1 MSKLE
6 KLNAR
11 LGELSNLLDAIDASR
26 SKLYDQE
33 RMDLA
38 NVLEKFFTP
47 EGDDVVECS
56 HQSVNVRVK
65 GADKFNNFLTIYA
78 DDSWNEDD
86 TKTYNKLYISNSS
99 FRTDEVSEWIVERFE
114 KQAHYTRIAVDFQDD
129 ILAEM
134 NQITGK
140 FNQLYLEIA
149 KPAKALRKEYREVFE
164 DIQAIEKAARLEALM
179 SEEGLEIKGI
189 EKERWGDKY
198 IEYPDLQVKYDW
210 TIRSVRGLRIDRV
223 SASGKSADITVKVK
237 RGVWTTPD
245 NKFTEDG
252 AKYAEQ
258 IVDEKIERVRM
269 DNIESFLRY
278 NQIDI

>member
-6 KLNAR
+6 KLNVR

-33 RMDLA
+33 RMELA

-65 GADKFNNFLTIYA
+65 GADKFNNFLTIYV

-86 TKTYNKLYISNSS
+86 SKTYNKLYISNSS
-99 FRTDEVSEWIVERFE
+99 FRTDEVGEWIVERFE

-134 NQITGK
+134 NQITDK
-140 FNQLYLEIA
+140 FNQLYIEIA
-149 KPAKALRKEYREVFE
+149 KPAKALRKEYNEVFQ

-189 EKERWGDKY
+189 ERERWGDTY
-198 IEYPDLQVKYDW
+198 TEYPDLEVKWDW
-210 TIRSVRGLRIDRV
+210 TVRNVRGLRIDRT

-237 RGVWTTPD
+237 RENWDPNTGEWSE
-245 NKFTEDG
+245 K
-252 AKYAEQ
+252 
-258 IVDEKIERVRM
+258 IVDQQVERVRM
-269 DNIESFLRY
+269 DKIESFLRY

>member
-65 GADKFNNFLTIYA
+65 GADKFNSFLTIYA

-86 TKTYNKLYISNSS
+86 SKTYNKLYISNSS
-99 FRTDEVSEWIVERFE
+99 FRTDGVGEWIVERFE

-134 NQITGK
+134 NQITDK
-140 FNQLYLEIA
+140 FNQLYIEIA
-149 KPAKALRKEYREVFE
+149 KPAKKLRKEYKEVFE

-179 SEEGLEIKGI
+179 SEEGLEIPGV
-189 EKERWGDKY
+189 ERERWGDKY
-198 IEYPDLQVKYDW
+198 TEYPDLEVKYDW
-210 TIRSVRGLRIDRV
+210 TIRSVRGLRIDRM

-237 RGVWTTPD
+237 RGRWISDD
-245 NKFTEDG
+245 NKFTDD
-252 AKYAEQ
+252 AKYVES

-269 DNIESFLRY
+269 DKIESFLRY

>member
-1 MSKLE
+1 MSKLV

-11 LGELSNLLDAIDASR
+11 LDELTTLLDAIDASR
-26 SKLYDQE
+26 SKLYEQE
-33 RMDLA
+33 RTDLA

-56 HQSVNVRVK
+56 HSSVNIRVK
-65 GADKFNNFLTIYA
+65 GADSFKNYFLTIYA

-86 TKTYNKLYISNSS
+86 TKTYTKLYVSNSS
-99 FRTDEVSEWIVERFE
+99 FRTDEMSEWIVERFE

-134 NQITGK
+134 NQITSK
-140 FNQLYLEIA
+140 FNQLYTEIA
-149 KPAKALRKEYREVFE
+149 KPAKALRKEYKKVFE

-179 SEEGLEIKGI
+179 SEEGLEVPGI
-189 EKERWGDKY
+189 ERARWGETY
-198 IEYPDLQVKYDW
+198 IEYPDLQVKFDW
-210 TIRSVRGLRIDRV
+210 RINSVRGLRIDRM

-237 RGVWTTPD
+237 RGRWVND
-245 NKFTEDG
+245 DKE
-252 AKYAEQ
+252 YVEQ

-269 DNIESFLRY
+269 ENIDSFLRSS
-278 NQIDI
+278 NISI

>member
-1 MSKLE
+1 MSKLV

-11 LGELSNLLDAIDASR
+11 LDELTTLLDAIDASR

-38 NVLEKFFTP
+38 NVLEKYFTP
-47 EGDDVVECS
+47 EEGDRVDCS
-56 HQSVNVRVK
+56 HSSVNICKV
-65 GADKFNNFLTIYA
+65 GSSSYDSYLTIYA

-86 TKTYNKLYISNSS
+86 TKTYTKLYISNSS
-99 FRTDEVSEWIVERFE
+99 FRTDEMSEWIVERFE

-134 NQITGK
+134 NQITSK
-140 FNQLYLEIA
+140 FNQLYTEIA
-149 KPAKALRKEYREVFE
+149 KPARELRKEYNEVFK

-179 SEEGLEIKGI
+179 SEEGLEVPGI
-189 EKERWGDKY
+189 ERERWGNKF
-198 IEYPDLQVKYDW
+198 IEYPDLQVKFDW
-210 TIRSVRGLRIDRV
+210 RINSVRGLRIDRM

-237 RGVWTTPD
+237 RGRWVND
-245 NKFTEDG
+245 DKD
-252 AKYAEQ
+252 YVEQ

-269 DNIESFLRY
+269 DNIDSFLRQ
-278 NQIDI
+278 NNISV

>member
-1 MSKLE
+1 MTKLE

-11 LGELSNLLDAIDASR
+11 LGELSTLLDAIDAAR
-26 SKLYDQE
+26 GKLYDQE

-47 EGDDVVECS
+47 EEGDAVDCS
-56 HQSVNVRVK
+56 HQSVNIRKK
-65 GADKFNNFLTIYA
+65 GADKYDHFLTIYV

-99 FRTDEVSEWIVERFE
+99 FRTDEMSEWIVERFE
-114 KQAHYTRIAVDFQDD
+114 KQAYYTRIAVDFQDD

-134 NQITGK
+134 NQITDD
-140 FNQLYLEIA
+140 FNALYTEIS
-149 KPAKALRKEYREVFE
+149 KPAKALRKEYNEVFK

-189 EKERWGDKY
+189 ERERWGSTY
-198 IEYPDLQVKYDW
+198 TEFPDLEVKWDW
-210 TIRSVRGLRIDRV
+210 TIRSVRGLRIDKT

-237 RGVWTTPD
+237 RENWDPNTGEWT
-245 NKFTEDG
+245 
-252 AKYAEQ
+252 
-258 IVDEKIERVRM
+258 EKIIDQQVERVRM
-269 DNIESFLRY
+269 DKIESFLRY
-278 NQIDI
+278 NQIEIA

>member
-11 LGELSNLLDAIDASR
+11 LGELNTLLDAIDASR

-47 EGDDVVECS
+47 EEGDAVDCS
-56 HQSVNVRVK
+56 HQSVNIRKK
-65 GADKFNNFLTIYA
+65 GADKYDHFLTIYV

-99 FRTDEVSEWIVERFE
+99 FRTDEMSEWIVERFE

-134 NQITGK
+134 NQITEDY
-140 FNQLYLEIA
+140 NALYTEIA
-149 KPAKALRKEYREVFE
+149 KPAKALRKEAREIRE
-164 DIQAIEKAARLEALM
+164 EINAIEKEARLKALM

-189 EKERWGDKY
+189 ERERWGDTY
-198 IEYPDLQVKYDW
+198 TEFPDLEVKWDW
-210 TIRSVRGLRIDRV
+210 TVRNVRGLRIDRT

-237 RGVWTTPD
+237 RENWDPNTGEWTE
-245 NKFTEDG
+245 K
-252 AKYAEQ
+252 
-258 IVDEKIERVRM
+258 IVDQQVERVRM
-269 DNIESFLRY
+269 DKIESFLRY

>member
-11 LGELSNLLDAIDASR
+11 LGKLNTLLDAIDASR

-56 HQSVNVRVK
+56 HSSVNIRVK
-65 GADKFNNFLTIYA
+65 GADSFSNYFLTIYA
-78 DDSWNEDD
+78 DDSWDEND
-86 TKTYNKLYISNSS
+86 TKTYTKLYVSNSS
-99 FRTDEVSEWIVERFE
+99 FRTDEMSEWIVERFE

-134 NQITGK
+134 NQITQH
-140 FNQLYLEIA
+140 FNALYTEIA
-149 KPAKALRKEYREVFE
+149 KPAKELRKEAREIRE
-164 DIQAIEKAARLEALM
+164 EINAIEKEARLKALM

-189 EKERWGDKY
+189 ERERWGDTY
-198 IEYPDLQVKYDW
+198 IEYPDLEVKWDW
-210 TIRSVRGLRIDRV
+210 TVRNVRGLRIDRT

-237 RGVWTTPD
+237 RDQWSD
-245 NKFTEDG
+245 DG
-252 AKYAEQ
+252 TVLRDV
-258 IVDEKIERVRM
+258 IVDQKIERVRM
-269 DNIESFLRY
+269 DKIESFLRF
-278 NQIDI
+278 NQIEVA